1 TGGGGGGLFVQA
13 GVPGSIVHATF
24 FGNHSDRVGVALSGA
39 QPTLENSLFHANT
52 ATTSPDCAVGS
63 ADSLGGNVSSSA
75 GQCDFASPGD
85 RGGVNPQLGP
95 LAVNGS
101 NNGTLTHAILARQT
115 PAVDFP
121 TNCPVADDQRGVGRS
136 FGTCDS
142 GAYEFDGNTSA
153 SVPDCSPTGVIPL
166 ALDEPPGGD
175 VDRLLYK
182 VNGGA
187 ELQNDLTDVGEPP

>member
-1 TGGGGGGLFVQA
+1 MPTGGGGGGLFVQA

-24 FGNHSDRVGVALSGA
+24 FGNHSDRVGGALSGA
-39 QPTLENSLFHANT
+39 QTTLENSLFHANT
-52 ATTSPDCAVGS
+52 ATTSPDCAAGS

-85 RGGVNPQLGP
+85 RGGVDPQLGP

-136 FGTCDS
+136 VRQLATAAPTSSTGTRARAC
-142 GAYEFDGNTSA
+142 
-153 SVPDCSPTGVIPL
+153 PT
-166 ALDEPPGGD
+166 ARQPGSSHSRWTNPRAGTWIG
-175 VDRLLYK
+175 LLYK

-187 ELQNDLTDVGEPP
+187 EIQNDSRRRG